1 MEKITFV
8 NNSEPYLSAE
18 NLNQLQTN
26 IENAIKETYS
36 TTKETYSTAE
46 VKTNKIWVDGKSIY
60 RKAIPITMQSSAEQK
75 NYDIGI
81 SDLNSICNFYG
92 IIYNST
98 NSTRPLPFIDANN
111 ITNNIRMDIQNGTTL
126 RITTGASWSGYTGY
140 VVIEYTKTTE

>member
-36 TTKETYSTAE
+36 TTE
-46 VKTNKIWVDGKSIY
+46 VKTNKIWVDGKLIY

-92 IIYNST
+92 IIYNQT
-98 NSTRPLPFIDANN
+98 NSTRPLPFIDAND

-126 RITTGASWSGYTGY
+126 IITTGVGWSGYTGY

>member
-26 IENAIKETYS
+26 IENAIRETYS
-36 TTKETYSTAE
+36 TTE
-46 VKTNKIWVDGKSIY
+46 VKTNKMWVDGKSIY
-60 RKAIPITMQSSAEQK
+60 SKAIPITMQSSAEQK

-98 NSTRPLPFIDANN
+98 NSTRPLPFIDAND

-126 RITTGASWSGYTGY
+126 RITTGAGWSDYTGY

>member
-1 MEKITFV
+1 MEK
-8 NNSEPYLSAE
+8 
-18 NLNQLQTN
+18 
-26 IENAIKETYS
+26 K
-36 TTKETYSTAE
+36 
-46 VKTNKIWVDGKSIY
+46 IY

-75 NYDIGI
+75 IYDIGI

-98 NSTRPLPFIDANN
+98 NSTRPLPFIDAND

-126 RITTGASWSGYTGY
+126 RITTGAGWSGYTGY

>member
-1 MEKITFV
+1 MAKITFV

-36 TTKETYSTAE
+36 TAE
-46 VKTNKIWVDGKSIY
+46 GKTNKIWVDGKSRY
-60 RKAIPITMQSSAEQK
+60 RKAIPITMQSSAEPK
-75 NYDIGI
+75 NYDTGI

-98 NSTRPLPFIDANN
+98 NSTCPLPFIDAND
-111 ITNNIRMDIQNGTTL
+111 ISNNIRMDIQNGTTL
-126 RITTGASWSGYTGY
+126 RITTGAGWSGYTGY

>member
-26 IENAIKETYS
+26 IENAINETYS
-36 TTKETYSTAE
+36 TTE
-46 VKTNKIWVDGKSIY
+46 VKTNKTWVNGKSIY
-60 RKAIPITMQSSAEQK
+60 RKVIPITMQSSAEQK

-81 SDLNSICNFYG
+81 SDLNSICNLYG

-98 NSTRPLPFIDANN
+98 NNTRPLPFIDAND

-126 RITTGASWSGYTGY
+126 RITTGAGWSGYTGY
-140 VVIEYTKTTE
+140 VVIEYTKTSE